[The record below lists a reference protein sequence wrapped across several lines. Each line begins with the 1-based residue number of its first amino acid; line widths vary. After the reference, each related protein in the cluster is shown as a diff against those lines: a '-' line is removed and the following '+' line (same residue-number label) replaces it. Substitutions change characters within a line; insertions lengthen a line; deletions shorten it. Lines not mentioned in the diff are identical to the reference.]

1 MALAPLFGP
10 PLESAFDEQKTEG
23 RKNMYPLDF
32 FFSLKYNLPRVKA
45 SVLSHVPSDPHG
57 KKSSDLG
64 VLLGLEFHL
73 QTSSILGFEILLL
86 EISGS

>member
-32 FFSLKYNLPRVKA
+32 FFSLKDNLPRVKV

-57 KKSSDLG
+57 KEKFWSS
-64 VLLGLEFHL
+64 VLLELEFHL

-86 EISGS
+86 ERSGS